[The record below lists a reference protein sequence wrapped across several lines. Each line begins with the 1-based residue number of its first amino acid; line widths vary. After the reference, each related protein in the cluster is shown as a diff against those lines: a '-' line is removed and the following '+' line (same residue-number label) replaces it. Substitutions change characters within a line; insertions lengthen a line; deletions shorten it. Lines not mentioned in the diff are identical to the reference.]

1 MNLLKLLIGVVVFF
15 GVLFGARA
23 VKANKEEVI

>member
-1 MNLLKLLIGVVVFF
+1 VNLLKLLIGVIFIIAVLC
-15 GVLFGARA
+15 GVRA